1 MECSIK
7 EIVGYKPFSK
17 IVRYALISKYNFVN
31 IKSVIEKK
39 KVILE
44 TNKKKKMNLKYLGEG
59 EVRKIM
65 KSLGMICHIYILNV
79 KQDLQPL
86 PTVVTSMYIDV
97 EKMRKPN

>member
-1 MECSIK
+1 
-7 EIVGYKPFSK
+7 
-17 IVRYALISKYNFVN
+17 
-31 IKSVIEKK
+31 
-39 KVILE
+39 
-44 TNKKKKMNLKYLGEG
+44 MNLKYLGEG

-86 PTVVTSMYIDV
+86 LPTVVISMYIDV